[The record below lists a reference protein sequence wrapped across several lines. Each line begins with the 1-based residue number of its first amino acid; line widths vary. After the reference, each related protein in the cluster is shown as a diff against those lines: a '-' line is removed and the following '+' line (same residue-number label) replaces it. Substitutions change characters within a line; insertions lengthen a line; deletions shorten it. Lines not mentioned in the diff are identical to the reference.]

1 MAVILEDETAPT
13 EHTRDEDVEHCNRL
27 TVVRTPQMNREVQ
40 RELRADMVIHSRAD
54 ERPHKRRSG
63 KTIDKARQLC
73 EETLYFSPLCSNS
86 STDIAK
92 FVQNHLLL
100 FFYIGA
106 SVRP

>member
-1 MAVILEDETAPT
+1 MNFRTSVAV
-13 EHTRDEDVEHCNRL
+13 
-27 TVVRTPQMNREVQ
+27 
-40 RELRADMVIHSRAD
+40 
-54 ERPHKRRSG
+54 G
-63 KTIDKARQLC
+63 RQLC